1 MDGETGGWRMA
12 LETYQRDEPSGG
24 EGLFPSRGQW
34 VPPTSLSLE
43 RRLAG
48 YRKNAGCRLG
58 SDRSAWLAAPMT
70 GPDSGSHTEQV
81 RLSPLGQKIGRWYGD
96 LRAIQDQ
103 ADREAALAGVGYL
116 KQRLTAPAA
125 DPLSSAL
132 ARLIDDCCRG
142 SERLQQSTFAVIG
155 KLAQLELPLETW
167 VRLYLLRMATDL
179 LPVMVEE
186 SLDLLHDESPGKAIQ
201 ETFEFFL
208 HLWENRGYPN
218 ELAEAAEKRRY
229 HRKKIHLPGQFE
241 PVHSNARSE
250 IIIQD
255 ICPGGIGF
263 RAIGRE
269 IPQEHDLIRVFFLLE
284 GYLGKCID
292 KMALVRRFDGVYA
305 GVQFL

>member
-1 MDGETGGWRMA
+1 
-12 LETYQRDEPSGG
+12 
-24 EGLFPSRGQW
+24 
-34 VPPTSLSLE
+34 
-43 RRLAG
+43 
-48 YRKNAGCRLG
+48 
-58 SDRSAWLAAPMT
+58 
-70 GPDSGSHTEQV
+70 
-81 RLSPLGQKIGRWYGD
+81 
-96 LRAIQDQ
+96 
-103 ADREAALAGVGYL
+103 
-116 KQRLTAPAA
+116 
-125 DPLSSAL
+125 
-132 ARLIDDCCRG
+132 LIDDCCRG

-292 KMALVRRFDGVYA
+292 KMALVRRFDGEYA